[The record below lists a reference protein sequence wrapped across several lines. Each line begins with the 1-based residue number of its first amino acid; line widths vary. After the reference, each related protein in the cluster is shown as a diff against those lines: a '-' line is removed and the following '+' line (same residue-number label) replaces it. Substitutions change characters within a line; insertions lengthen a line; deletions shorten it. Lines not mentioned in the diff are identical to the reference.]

1 LPIELRDRFTEMREI
16 DLGVE
21 NTVDS
26 LQDRQK
32 TFFAGAAAMTST
44 EREEQYNNIRKDY
57 MKVVEESKEKIQIAE
72 ESYGLVDRYLRKL
85 DQELH
90 KFQLELEA
98 DNRGITEILEKR
110 SLELDAPASRPSSFL
125 KENRAPKKLKTQSH
139 HTTIAHSGGMDRVV
153 NRLGVGGSGG
163 GLSGTV
169 GAGGGGGSGGGSGGP
184 VYSLDQIGASS
195 SAIAQAASQAIAATQ
210 LVPGRRS
217 SSLKASYEAINL
229 GVASTEFSI
238 GRELATAA
246 NSALAATS
254 TDLGQGGQGGMP
266 NQALNRVKHKQ
277 LKLPKTATS
286 STISLSL
293 DMVGGVGGSFL
304 DDVGGTDPAGLLA
317 DLTTSSPLPAMSPST
332 SLTPGQG
339 QGGGSDQEWNYDP
352 NEPRYCICNQVSYGD
367 MVACDNED
375 CPYEWFHYPC
385 VGVTA
390 PPKGKWYCQPCL
402 ASMRRRGRK

>member
-1 LPIELRDRFTEMREI
+1 MRMMIEHLPIELRDRFTEMREI

-32 TFFAGAAAMTST
+32 TFFAGAAAMSAT

-98 DNRGITEILEKR
+98 DNRGITEVLEKR
-110 SLELDAPASRPSSFL
+110 SLELDAPTSRPSMYM
-125 KENRAPKKLKTQSH
+125 KENRLPKKLKVPGTAAG
-139 HTTIAHSGGMDRVV
+139 HTTIAHTPGPEG
-153 NRLGVGGSGG
+153 LVGR
-163 GLSGTV
+163 
-169 GAGGGGGSGGGSGGP
+169 AGGGGQLQSGASGGAGVHGQ

-229 GVASTEFSI
+229 GVARHEFSL
-238 GRELATAA
+238 GSDLAGAA
-246 NSALAATS
+246 ASALAATAPES
-254 TDLGQGGQGGMP
+254 QPPPLKKQKMKAVKSGGLAALGGP
-266 NQALNRVKHKQ
+266 
-277 LKLPKTATS
+277 
-286 STISLSL
+286 L
-293 DMVGGVGGSFL
+293 DVVGGSL
-304 DDVGGTDPAGLLA
+304 LEEIDPPGLVVDPGHVTPA
-317 DLTTSSPLPAMSPST
+317 IGPSPLPSPAALAPDS
-332 SLTPGQG
+332 TPGT
-339 QGGGSDQEWNYDP
+339 GSDHEWNYDP

-385 VGVTA
+385 VGITA

-402 ASMRRRGRK
+402 ANMRRRGRK